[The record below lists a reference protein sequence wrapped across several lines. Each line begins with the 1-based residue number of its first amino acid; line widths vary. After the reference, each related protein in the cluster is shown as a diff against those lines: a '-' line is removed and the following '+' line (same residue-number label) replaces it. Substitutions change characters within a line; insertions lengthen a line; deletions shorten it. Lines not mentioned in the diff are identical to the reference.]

1 MIEIQR
7 QKSMEYV
14 HSMGGWGGLLTGGEV
29 HD

>member
-14 HSMGGWGGLLTGGEV
+14 QNMGGWGGLLTGGEV